1 MRRALFATLTLP
13 LLLAGCAVGPEYEQP
28 QVDLPEEWPDEVL
41 LSDDERADWSNW
53 WQRFDDPA
61 LDRLVERA
69 LTETLNMQL
78 QYQRLQEAR
87 ARLGLADAG
96 KMPTLEGRRKQW
108 ARVGGCQ
115 PAFWRYHQQP
125 VRSNRPAQLRG
136 GSLGRLESQS
146 DAAEAAPSRSPCS
159 PMIPCA

>member
-69 LTETLNMQL
+69 LDRNLNMQL

-96 KMPTLEGRRKQW
+96 KMPTLEGQ
-108 ARVGGCQ
+108 
-115 PAFWRYHQQP
+115 
-125 VRSNRPAQLRG
+125 
-136 GSLGRLESQS
+136 
-146 DAAEAAPSRSPCS
+146 AEAARGASRRLPTRSLAVPPATS
-159 PMIPCA
+159 SQ